1 MRILVATAVVVA
13 LAGTRTH
20 AQQVK
25 DAEKKEGFE
34 SLFNGKD
41 FTGWRFN
48 TGKGDNWE
56 VKEGLLVLKGGSDHL
71 ASEKEYGDFTIRF
84 EWRAEKKG
92 YDSGFFIRSGKSV
105 GANQIQLAQGGEGSL
120 GGVQGNKAVPK
131 MHKPPGEWNEW
142 EVTCV
147 GDKVT
152 FSVNGEK
159 AWEGTGLKPARG
171 YFGIQAEGHHL
182 DFRNFRI
189 KEIKAP

>member
-1 MRILVATAVVVA
+1 MRTAHVFSTVILLWSATAS
-13 LAGTRTH
+13 
-20 AQQVK
+20 AQQLT

-34 SLFNGKD
+34 SLFNAKD

-48 TGKGDNWE
+48 SGKGDNWE
-56 VKEGLLVLKGGSDHL
+56 VKDGLLVLKGGSDHL

-92 YDSGFFIRSGKSV
+92 YDSGFYIRSGMKV
-105 GANQIQLAQGGEGSL
+105 GANQIQLGQGGEGSI
-120 GGVQGNKAVPK
+120 GGVQGAKAVPK
-131 MHKPPGEWNEW
+131 MHKAPGEWNSW

-152 FSVNGEK
+152 FVVNDEK

-171 YFGIQAEGHHL
+171 YFGIQAEGHHI

-189 KEIKAP
+189 KEIKSK